1 MIKRFV
7 FLKTVNV
14 LIILAFILFEMLF
27 FGRMYFFVLTK
38 VPSYSMLP
46 CLTSG
51 DYIFVNMMTPG
62 YRTLEIDPDNSSEFV
77 VRRNKGIGQI
87 DYNDVILFNYP
98 YTENPN
104 KINFST
110 KVHYIKRCIGLPG
123 DTLFIVNG
131 VYHVNGYEGDLGNRK
146 QQNEFAEKYVHNYSN
161 IPKCYPFD
169 SICNWNLL
177 NFGPIYIPKKGDI
190 IVLNSNNFALFK
202 RYIEYETLKVLTLQD
217 SIIYF
222 DEKKIDSY
230 VFKKDYYFM
239 AGDAVYDS
247 NDSRFWGLLPDDFI
261 VGKALFIWKSVDPE
275 TNKFRFNRFFMEV
288 E

>member
-1 MIKRFV
+1 M
-7 FLKTVNV
+7 
-14 LIILAFILFEMLF
+14 
-27 FGRMYFFVLTK
+27 
-38 VPSYSMLP
+38 
-46 CLTSG
+46 
-51 DYIFVNMMTPG
+51 
-62 YRTLEIDPDNSSEFV
+62 
-77 VRRNKGIGQI
+77 
-87 DYNDVILFNYP
+87 
-98 YTENPN
+98 
-104 KINFST
+104 
-110 KVHYIKRCIGLPG
+110 
-123 DTLFIVNG
+123 
-131 VYHVNGYEGDLGNRK
+131 
-146 QQNEFAEKYVHNYSN
+146 
-161 IPKCYPFD
+161 
-169 SICNWNLL
+169 
-177 NFGPIYIPKKGDI
+177 
-190 IVLNSNNFALFK
+190 LNSNNFALFK